1 MTILEEKAASQ
12 KTSSTSSRK
21 SVSEDDNR
29 SHLEKGGIVG
39 SPEINVNHR
48 NSIGLDETL
57 IRALTTSN
65 SSAMISAVGDR
76 YITPEYLAPLPS
88 SSEKTGKS
96 PLQLLAQTC
105 SQIGA
110 DQGSNKL
117 LAEKSGSGSVNHTS
131 KDSISS
137 NRGSTSPSCKSVNNN
152 NTAGE
157 RNSLGSSSSYKA
169 KGSNSPALIVSDQPT
184 RHTTTS
190 PTSIQKD
197 KVNFKPYEINDIKHT
212 AAANLAKSQN
222 GSKPSSVVSLS
233 PTTSPKNN
241 NRSPSGSNHI
251 ATSNKSPPSS
261 TAAVTSGISGISA
274 SETTPVIRSGMEVLS
289 GHPKDIPLGTY
300 RLPGMDNPAFRPPF
314 GMSGYGSSSSIAAS
328 LAAAAASAA
337 AGGISVCRD
346 PYCRD
351 PTCPTAYYNGQLAS
365 MAGSESGMSSGYL
378 ELFKAHQMALAMAAA
393 TGSNGSSSSS
403 ATPATSAAS
412 GVGPYIC
419 NWMNGREGYCGKRH
433 SSAEE
438 LLQHLRTHTNL
449 STNDSAAASL
459 LSPTLF
465 PPPSNSLLSG
475 NSASAAAA
483 AAAGLHR
490 TYGGAAALAA
500 SRFHPYAKPGGI
512 GGPTGLPPSLAS
524 LGAGLRIP
532 PPPTPPGLSA
542 SLAGL
547 AAGAYSP
554 SSLYAL
560 YGSRLAGSSMLP

>member
-1 MTILEEKAASQ
+1 MTYQYSFQ
-12 KTSSTSSRK
+12 FQ
-21 SVSEDDNR
+21 
-29 SHLEKGGIVG
+29 
-39 SPEINVNHR
+39 
-48 NSIGLDETL
+48 
-57 IRALTTSN
+57 
-65 SSAMISAVGDR
+65 
-76 YITPEYLAPLPS
+76 
-88 SSEKTGKS
+88 EKTGKS

-117 LAEKSGSGSVNHTS
+117 LAEKSGSGSANLTS

-137 NRGSTSPSCKSVNNN
+137 NRGSTSPSSKSVNNN
-152 NTAGE
+152 NSTAE
-157 RNSLGSSSSYKA
+157 RSSLGSSSSYKA

-197 KVNFKPYEINDIKHT
+197 KVNFKPYEISDIKHT
-212 AAANLAKSQN
+212 AAASLAKSQN

-251 ATSNKSPPSS
+251 ASSNKSPPSS
-261 TAAVTSGISGISA
+261 SAAVTSGVAGISA

-314 GMSGYGSSSSIAAS
+314 GMSGYGSSSIAAS

-351 PTCPTAYYNGQLAS
+351 PTCPTAMYNAQLAS
-365 MAGSESGMSSGYL
+365 MVGSESGMSSGYL

-393 TGSNGSSSSS
+393 TGSNGSSGSST
-403 ATPATSAAS
+403 TPATSAAS

-490 TYGGAAALAA
+490 SYGSAAALAA
-500 SRFHPYAKPGGI
+500 SRFHPYAKPGGL

-524 LGAGLRIP
+524 LSGGLRLP

>member
-1 MTILEEKAASQ
+1 M
-12 KTSSTSSRK
+12 
-21 SVSEDDNR
+21 
-29 SHLEKGGIVG
+29 
-39 SPEINVNHR
+39 
-48 NSIGLDETL
+48 
-57 IRALTTSN
+57 
-65 SSAMISAVGDR
+65 
-76 YITPEYLAPLPS
+76 
-88 SSEKTGKS
+88 
-96 PLQLLAQTC
+96 
-105 SQIGA
+105 
-110 DQGSNKL
+110 
-117 LAEKSGSGSVNHTS
+117 LAEKSGSGGSLNLSS
-131 KDSISS
+131 KDPISS
-137 NRGSTSPSCKSVNNN
+137 NRGSTSPNNKSVNNN
-152 NTAGE
+152 NSSAE
-157 RNSLGSSSSYKA
+157 RGSLGSSSVASFKA
-169 KGSNSPALIVSDQPT
+169 KGNNSPALIVSDQPT

-197 KVNFKPYEINDIKHT
+197 KVNFKPYEIND
-212 AAANLAKSQN
+212 LKSSSASAITKSSHN

-233 PTTSPKNN
+233 PTTSPKNTN
-241 NRSPSGSNHI
+241 RSPTGTNHATTSSNRSPSSSA
-251 ATSNKSPPSS
+251 AT
-261 TAAVTSGISGISA
+261 VTSGGSGISA

-300 RLPGMDNPAFRPPF
+300 RLPGLDNPAFRPPF
-314 GMSGYGSSSSIAAS
+314 GGVPGYGSSSIAAS

-351 PTCPTAYYNGQLAS
+351 PTCPTALYNAQAQLAS
-365 MAGSESGMSSGYL
+365 MASNESGMPSGYL
-378 ELFKAHQMALAMAAA
+378 ELFKAHQMAAAMAAA
-393 TGSNGSSSSS
+393 TGSNASTGSGGSSS
-403 ATPATSAAS
+403 ATSASA

-433 SSAEE
+433 ASAEE

-459 LSPTLF
+459 LSPTLY

-475 NSASAAAA
+475 NSASAAAV

-490 TYGGAAALAA
+490 TYGSAAALAA
-500 SRFHPYAKPGGI
+500 SRFHPYAKPGGL

-524 LGAGLRIP
+524 LSGGLRLP

>member
-1 MTILEEKAASQ
+1 M
-12 KTSSTSSRK
+12 
-21 SVSEDDNR
+21 
-29 SHLEKGGIVG
+29 
-39 SPEINVNHR
+39 
-48 NSIGLDETL
+48 
-57 IRALTTSN
+57 
-65 SSAMISAVGDR
+65 
-76 YITPEYLAPLPS
+76 
-88 SSEKTGKS
+88 
-96 PLQLLAQTC
+96 
-105 SQIGA
+105 
-110 DQGSNKL
+110 
-117 LAEKSGSGSVNHTS
+117 
-131 KDSISS
+131 
-137 NRGSTSPSCKSVNNN
+137 NNN
-152 NTAGE
+152 NSATE
-157 RNSLGSSSSYKA
+157 RGSLGSSNSYKA

-212 AAANLAKSQN
+212 AGGNLAKSQN

-241 NRSPSGSNHI
+241 NRPPSSSNHI
-251 ATSNKSPPSS
+251 ASSNKSPPSS
-261 TAAVTSGISGISA
+261 TATVTSGIAGISA

-314 GMSGYGSSSSIAAS
+314 GMSGYGSSSIAAS

-351 PTCPTAYYNGQLAS
+351 PTCPTAMYNAQLSS
-365 MAGSESGMSSGYL
+365 MVGSESGMSSGYL

-393 TGSNGSSSSS
+393 TGSNGSSGSST
-403 ATPATSAAS
+403 TPATSSAA

-490 TYGGAAALAA
+490 TYGSAAALAA

-524 LGAGLRIP
+524 LSGGLRLP

>member
-1 MTILEEKAASQ
+1 MTILEEYSTSQ
-12 KTSSTSSRK
+12 KTSTTASRK
-21 SVSEDDNR
+21 QNNISEDTNRNR
-29 SHLEKGGIVG
+29 SEISRPSAFEIIV
-39 SPEINVNHR
+39 NTQNR
-48 NSIGLDETL
+48 NSINLDESL
-57 IRALTTSN
+57 IRALSTST

-117 LAEKSGSGSVNHTS
+117 LAEKSGSSSANLNS
-131 KDSISS
+131 KDSILS
-137 NRGSTSPSCKSVNNN
+137 NRGSTSPNSKGVNNN
-152 NTAGE
+152 NSAAE
-157 RNSLGSSSSYKA
+157 RGSPGSSSSFNA
-169 KGSNSPALIVSDQPT
+169 KGSTSPALIVSDQPT

-190 PTSIQKD
+190 PTTIQKD
-197 KVNFKPYEINDIKHT
+197 KVNFKPYEIDD
-212 AAANLAKSQN
+212 LKSITTLNTTKSHN

-233 PTTSPKNN
+233 PTTSPKNS
-241 NRSPSGSNHI
+241 NRPPSGSNHI
-251 ATSNKSPPSS
+251 ATSSNRSPPSS
-261 TAAVTSGISGISA
+261 TASVTSA

-300 RLPGMDNPAFRPPF
+300 RIPGMDNPAFRPMF
-314 GMSGYGSSSSIAAS
+314 GMPGYGQSSMAAN
-328 LAAAAASAA
+328 LAAAAANA
-337 AGGISVCRD
+337 AGGGMSVCRD

-351 PTCPTAYYNGQLAS
+351 PTCPTALYNAQLAS
-365 MAGSESGMSSGYL
+365 MCGPESGISSGYL

-393 TGSNGSSSSS
+393 TGSNGSSGGSASTPSS
-403 ATPATSAAS
+403 ASS

-433 SSAEE
+433 ASAEE

-449 STNDSAAASL
+449 STNDSTAASL
-459 LSPTLF
+459 LSPTLY

-475 NSASAAAA
+475 NSASAAAV

-500 SRFHPYAKPGGI
+500 SRFHPYAKHGGI
-512 GGPTGLPPSLAS
+512 GGPTGLSSALAS
-524 LGAGLRIP
+524 LSGGLRLP

>member
-1 MTILEEKAASQ
+1 MHLDSNNLTLLSFSQ
-12 KTSSTSSRK
+12 
-21 SVSEDDNR
+21 
-29 SHLEKGGIVG
+29 
-39 SPEINVNHR
+39 
-48 NSIGLDETL
+48 
-57 IRALTTSN
+57 
-65 SSAMISAVGDR
+65 
-76 YITPEYLAPLPS
+76 
-88 SSEKTGKS
+88 EKTGKS

-110 DQGSNKL
+110 DQGSNKI
-117 LAEKSGSGSVNHTS
+117 LAEKSGSGSSNLNS
-131 KDSISS
+131 KDTLSS
-137 NRGSTSPSCKSVNNN
+137 NRGSTSPNSKSG
-152 NTAGE
+152 NTNSSNVE
-157 RNSLGSSSSYKA
+157 RSSLGSSFKA

-190 PTSIQKD
+190 PTTIQKD
-197 KVNFKPYEINDIKHT
+197 KVNFKPYEINDLKS
-212 AAANLAKSQN
+212 AATSNITKSQN

-233 PTTSPKNN
+233 PTTSPKISN
-241 NRSPSGSNHI
+241 NRSPSGNNHV
-251 ATSNKSPPSS
+251 ATNNNKSPPTSSS
-261 TAAVTSGISGISA
+261 TVTSGTSA

-300 RLPGMDNPAFRPPF
+300 RIPGLDNPAFRPPF
-314 GMSGYGSSSSIAAS
+314 GMSGYGQSSIAAS

-351 PTCPTAYYNGQLAS
+351 PTCPTALYNAQLATMCNS
-365 MAGSESGMSSGYL
+365 DNSLSSGYL

-393 TGSNGSSSSS
+393 TGGNGSGTGGSTGS
-403 ATPATSAAS
+403 ATSGSS

-433 SSAEE
+433 ASAEE

-459 LSPTLF
+459 LSPTLY

-475 NSASAAAA
+475 NSASAAAV

-490 TYGGAAALAA
+490 TYGSAAALAA
-500 SRFHPYAKPGGI
+500 SRFHPYAKPNGI
-512 GGPTGLPPSLAS
+512 GGPGLPPGGL
-524 LGAGLRIP
+524 AGLSGGLRLAP